1 MSGPRIDF
9 LHPGR
14 PPAWGWAMLIA
25 GAISLATALWQA
37 HTWSQ
42 ADAMRAE
49 ALRAEAE
56 ARRQQAAQASRRTPG
71 AMADERRQQF
81 LARQLAQPWLPTLRL
96 IENAT
101 EPPVF
106 VLGLSMDPSAGT
118 LRLDGEAPDL
128 QRALDYGSA
137 LHEKNLLGPAELRSH
152 ETATDPTGRPVVR
165 FTFVAPWS
173 SRP

>member
-14 PPAWGWAMLIA
+14 PPAGGWAMLVA
-25 GAISLATALWQA
+25 GATSLATVLWLA

-42 ADAMRAE
+42 ADAVRAQ
-49 ALRAEAE
+49 ALRAQAE
-56 ARRQQAAQASRRTPG
+56 ARQQQATQAARRAPSTV
-71 AMADERRQQF
+71 ADGKRQAF

-106 VLGLSMDPSAGT
+106 VLGLSMDASAGT
-118 LRLDGEAPDL
+118 VRLDGEAPDL
-128 QRALDYGSA
+128 QHALDYASA

-152 ETATDPTGRPVVR
+152 ETTTDPAGRTVVR
-165 FTFVAPWS
+165 FTLLAPWS
-173 SRP
+173 GQP